1 MANLKP
7 TSECPIND
15 KYIEKSYMTTHRME
29 NFTEIPEDNIEKLL
43 KSAPSKSCEL
53 DPLPALLMKT
63 HGHALVPILADI
75 VNQSLQQG
83 EFAQDLKEALI

>member
-15 KYIEKSYMTTHRME
+15 KYIEKLYMITHRME

-43 KSAPSKSCEL
+43 KSAPSKSFEL

-63 HGHALVPILADI
+63 HGQHWF
-75 VNQSLQQG
+75 QSWQT
-83 EFAQDLKEALI
+83 